1 MNHKNI
7 ILSSI
12 TLMGTILVFP
22 VLAAEDEAAVTLD
35 EMSVI
40 GTREAQSIKETAL
53 SIGVIKKQDI
63 EDVKPGHPSEIMQ
76 RVPGVHVNVTGG
88 EGHMT
93 AIRQPITTKAVYLYL
108 EDGIPTR
115 STGFFN
121 HNALYEI
128 NVPQSERIEV
138 LKGPGSALYGSDA
151 IGGVINVDTKPSPLK
166 PEADVSVEAGSF
178 GWARVLL
185 SGGSTTDN
193 NGYRV
198 SLNATHT
205 DGWRDSTQYDR
216 QSATVRWDRSLE
228 SGASLKTVL
237 STSEIDQQTAG
248 SSRLLEDDYLNN
260 PTLNY
265 TPISYRKVSALRLST
280 AYEKEASDSLLTVT
294 PYVRSNSM
302 ELLPNWA
309 LSYDPVV
316 YETKNDSLG
325 VLFKYRQD
333 YTPMRTRVVYGVDF
347 DYSPGSRNEQSVTAT
362 KAGSIYTSYTTG
374 VTVYD
379 YDVTYQAVSPY
390 THVEFSPSDSLRISA
405 GLRYDNMSYDYD
417 NKISDADI
425 VVNPFPSSP
434 LRTVTYKHVSD
445 TTVNFAHLSPKI
457 GATYKFN
464 ESTSGFLS
472 YRNAFRAPS
481 EGQIFRQGSAI
492 NTVDLKPIKVSSI
505 EAGLRG
511 KSKNSNYNLS
521 IYMMSKKD
529 DILTYTDTAANT
541 KETMNA
547 GETSH
552 QGIEV
557 GYGRKFTPLLKLDVA
572 VSYATHK
579 YEEWNPK
586 TGISYTGN
594 EMESAPNLIANA
606 RLGHKSSFLN
616 GGKMEVE
623 WVKLGDYWMDAANT
637 YKYAGHHVFNL
648 RINHFISKD
657 LELYGRLMNVADVR
671 YATSAK
677 YTSPT
682 KIEYA
687 PGMPRTAYVGMKYK
701 F

>member
-1 MNHKNI
+1 MKYKPLTMM
-7 ILSSI
+7 ILLALPGMSS
-12 TLMGTILVFP
+12 
-22 VLAAEDEAAVTLD
+22 AEDDVAITLD
-35 EMSVI
+35 EISVI
-40 GTREAQSIKETAL
+40 GTREAQSLKETAL
-53 SIGVIKKQDI
+53 SIGIVTKQDI
-63 EDVKPGHPSEIMQ
+63 EDVKPTHPSEIMQ
-76 RVPGVHVNVTGG
+76 RIPGVHVNVTGG

-128 NVPQSERIEV
+128 NLPQSERIEV
-138 LKGPGSALYGSDA
+138 IKGPGSALYGSDA

-185 SGGSTTDN
+185 SGGSTIDN
-193 NGYRV
+193 DGYRV

-248 SSRLLEDDYLNN
+248 SSRLLEVDYLNS

-280 AYEKEASDSLLTVT
+280 AYEKESSDSSLSVT

-309 LSYDPVV
+309 LSYDSTI
-316 YETKNDSLG
+316 YETKNNSLG
-325 VLFKYRQD
+325 VLVKHRQD
-333 YTPMRTRVVYGVDF
+333 FKPMRTRLVTGIDVDF
-347 DYSPGSRNEQSVTAT
+347 SPGGRVEQDITAT
-362 KAGSIYTSYTTG
+362 QTGNIYTSYTLG
-374 VTVYD
+374 SILYD
-379 YDVTYQAVSPY
+379 YDATYAAMSPY
-390 THVEFSPSDSLRISA
+390 AHVEFSPSENWRVTT
-405 GLRYDNMSYDYD
+405 GLRYDSMSYKYD
-417 NKISDADI
+417 NNLTELTTGSHRR
-425 VVNPFPSSP
+425 PG
-434 LRTVTYKHVSD
+434 D
-445 TTVNFAHLSPKI
+445 TTVNFNHLSPKL
-457 GATYKFN
+457 GTTYAFSK
-464 ESTSGFLS
+464 TLSGFLS
-472 YRNAFRAPS
+472 YRHAFRAPS
-481 EGQIFRQGSAI
+481 ESQLFRQGSSV
-492 NTVDLKPIKVSSI
+492 NTVDLKPIKVDSI
-505 EAGLRG
+505 EMGLR
-511 KSKNSNYNLS
+511 SKKKNTNYNISLY
-521 IYMMSKKD
+521 YMTKKD
-529 DILTYTDTAANT
+529 DILSYQDGWGSPRY
-541 KETMNA
+541 TMNA
-547 GETSH
+547 GKTSH

-557 GYGRKFTPLLKLDVA
+557 GYGNKLSDNLELDIA
-572 VSYATHK
+572 ASYAKHT
-579 YEEWNPK
+579 YENWILASGKNY
-586 TGISYTGN
+586 SGN
-594 EMESAPNLIANA
+594 EMESAPRLIANT
-606 RLGHKSSFLN
+606 RLGYKAEALN
-616 GGKMEVE
+616 GGKMELE
-623 WVKLGDYWMDAANT
+623 WVKLGGYWMDAANT
-637 YKYAGHHVFNL
+637 YKYAGHDVFNL
-648 RINHFISKD
+648 RVNHFISKD

-677 YTSPT
+677 YSSPT

>member
-1 MNHKNI
+1 MQYKTLTMM
-7 ILSSI
+7 IL
-12 TLMGTILVFP
+12 LVLSG
-22 VLAAEDEAAVTLD
+22 VSNAEDDATIMLD
-35 EMSVI
+35 EVSVI
-40 GTREAQSIKETAL
+40 GTREAQSLKETAL

-63 EDVKPGHPSEIMQ
+63 EDVKPAHPSEIMQ

-185 SGGSTTDN
+185 SGGTTSDN
-193 NGYRV
+193 DGYRA
-198 SLNATHT
+198 SANITHT

-216 QSATVRWDRSLE
+216 QSITVRWDRSLE

-237 STSEIDQQTAG
+237 STSDIDQQTAG

-280 AYEKEASDSLLTVT
+280 AYEKEKSDSLLTVT

-302 ELLPNWA
+302 NMLPNWS
-309 LSYDPVV
+309 LGYDPVV

-325 VLFKYRQD
+325 ILLKYRQD
-333 YTPMRTRVVYGVDF
+333 YKPMRTRVVYGMDV
-347 DYSPGSRNEQSVTAT
+347 DYSPGGRFEQSINRT
-362 KAGSIYTSYTTG
+362 KVGNIYTSYTINS
-374 VTVYD
+374 TVYN
-379 YDVTYQAVSPY
+379 YDATYSAASPY
-390 THVEFSPSDSLRISA
+390 AHIEFSPSENWRVTT
-405 GLRYDNMSYDYD
+405 GLRYDSMSYKYD
-417 NKISDADI
+417 NKLSDSLVVGDKHNRHGDT
-425 VVNPFPSSP
+425 VVNFS
-434 LRTVTYKHVSD
+434 
-445 TTVNFAHLSPKI
+445 HLSPKI
-457 GATYKFN
+457 GATYKISP
-464 ESTSGFLS
+464 STNAFVS
-472 YRNAFRAPS
+472 YRQAFRAPS
-481 EGQIFRQGSAI
+481 EGQLFRSGKSI
-492 NTVDLKPIKVSSI
+492 NSIDLKPIKVASI
-505 EAGLRG
+505 ETGLRS

-521 IYMMSKKD
+521 IYYMRKKD
-529 DILTYTDTAANT
+529 DILTYTYADTSR
-541 KETMNA
+541 ETMNA
-547 GETSH
+547 GETLH
-552 QGIEV
+552 QGIEI
-557 GYGRKFTPLLKLDVA
+557 GYGHKLTPLLTLDIA
-572 VSYATHK
+572 ASYAKHT
-579 YEEWNPK
+579 YEEWSPEAGVNL
-586 TGISYTGN
+586 SGN
-594 EMESAPNLIANA
+594 EIESAPNLIANT

-616 GGKMEVE
+616 GGKMELE

-637 YKYAGHHVFNL
+637 YKYAGHDVFNL
-648 RINHFISKD
+648 RVNYFISKD

-677 YTSPT
+677 YSSPT

-687 PGMPRTAYVGMKYK
+687 PGMPRTAYIGMKYK